1 VIRVFIVAR
10 SHEEQEQLRSRAA
23 STDIA
28 VVGAAQTLDATG
40 AARADVIVLSDVD
53 LLGDGASG
61 TPARAIVWT
70 DDEDALKRL
79 RRLALVSWGIV
90 RRAASRLQLQAAVVA
105 VANGLYVLSPES
117 AEERWDEA
125 AEEIDEDTD
134 RLALDEPLTARE
146 RDVLE
151 MASRGLSNREI
162 GAALGISEHTAKF
175 HLAAIYGKLGVSTR
189 TAAVRRG
196 LRKGIIRI

>member
-10 SHEEQEQLRSRAA
+10 SAAEQEQLRSRAA

-28 VVGAAQTLDATG
+28 VVGAAESLDAAG
-40 AARADVIVLSDVD
+40 AAPADVLIVSDFR
-53 LLGDGASG
+53 LLADGASG

-70 DDEDALKRL
+70 DDESALERV
-79 RRLALVSWGIV
+79 RRSALVSWGV
-90 RRAASRLQLQAAVVA
+90 VSRTASRPQLQAAVVA
-105 VANGLYVLSPES
+105 VANGLCVMSPET
-117 AEERWDEA
+117 AEEASGET
-125 AEEIDEDTD
+125 AEEIDDDTD
-134 RLALDEPLTARE
+134 RLALDEPLTGRE
-146 RDVLE
+146 RDVLD